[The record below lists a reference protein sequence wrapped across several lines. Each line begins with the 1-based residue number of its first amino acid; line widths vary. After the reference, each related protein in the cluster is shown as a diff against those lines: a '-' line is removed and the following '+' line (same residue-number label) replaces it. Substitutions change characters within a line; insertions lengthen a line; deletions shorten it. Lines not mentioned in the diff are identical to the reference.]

1 METYSWVRTM
11 LCMSKAKDKTKGELK
26 AKEKRLQRNLS
37 NSIKM
42 TCQLNRTRKG
52 EPKSLIQLERKLRK
66 LEVSNGQLNEKVKQS
81 AAGSKEQV
89 AANQVLAQQMVA
101 Q

>member
-1 METYSWVRTM
+1 MGD
-11 LCMSKAKDKTKGELK
+11 L
-26 AKEKRLQRNLS
+26 
-37 NSIKM
+37 
-42 TCQLNRTRKG
+42 
-52 EPKSLIQLERKLRK
+52 KSLVLLETKVRK